1 MYARRFKLQQT
12 CKFVVSDE
20 SPIYN
25 IAYSTKIRISI
36 DGREEIRTLLHLLKM
51 KFTSIESPINIHV
64 LRLYII

>member
-25 IAYSTKIRISI
+25 IAYSTKKGYLSTDARRFELQQPFGCRECRISI
-36 DGREEIRTLLHLLKM
+36 I
-51 KFTSIESPINIHV
+51 S
-64 LRLYII
+64 

>member
-25 IAYSTKIRISI
+25 IAYSTKKGYLSTDAR
-36 DGREEIRTLLHLLKM
+36 RFE
-51 KFTSIESPINIHV
+51 
-64 LRLYII
+64 LYFIY